1 MPRENWQLTDFDYHL
16 PAGLIAQY
24 PAARRDK
31 SRLLVLQREKQRII
45 HQNFSGLIDYLS
57 CGDCLVLN
65 NTRVIWARMIGRRE
79 TLAGNR
85 GGGRQ
90 EIFLLGKLND
100 GSWQVLAKP
109 ANKLPPGAKVFFN
122 EGSLWAEVLEGH
134 GALKIIKFSGND
146 RGDDFWREGGQVPL
160 PPYIKRKAE
169 AIDQQRYQTVY
180 AREEGSC
187 AAPTAGLHFTEEL
200 LASIRKKG
208 VRIVYVTLHINYG
221 TFAPV
226 KCADIREHQMHKEY
240 YTLPSETAKAL
251 NTVRREGKKIF
262 AVGTTSARVL
272 ETCANKSAPDEPVF
286 KEDKGWTDLF
296 IYPPYK
302 FKAVDCLLTNF
313 HFPKSTLLM
322 LVSAFAG
329 RKLLLKAYQEAIERQ
344 YRFFSYGDAML
355 VM

>member
-1 MPRENWQLTDFDYHL
+1 MPGENRQLTDYDYHL

-65 NTRVIWARMIGRRE
+65 DTRVIWARMMGRRE
-79 TLAGNR
+79 KLAGNR

-90 EIFLLGKLND
+90 EIFLLGKLGNET
-100 GSWQVLAKP
+100 WQVLAKP
-109 ANKLPPGAKVFFN
+109 AKKLPPGAKVFFN
-122 EGSLWAEVLEGH
+122 EGGLLAEVLEGQ
-134 GALKIIKFSGND
+134 GTLKIIKFSGND
-146 RGDDFWREGGQVPL
+146 RGEDFWRDAGQVPL
-160 PPYIKRKAE
+160 PPYVKRE
-169 AIDQQRYQTVY
+169 ARDLDKQRYQTVY

-187 AAPTAGLHFTEEL
+187 AAPTAGLHFTEKL
-200 LASIRKKG
+200 LASIRQKG

-226 KCADIREHQMHKEY
+226 KCADIREHKMHREY

-251 NTVRREGKKIF
+251 NIVRREGKRIF

-272 ETCANKSAPDEPVF
+272 ETCVNKNASAQPVF

-329 RKLLLKAYQEAIERQ
+329 RELLLQAYQEAIERQ

-355 VM
+355 AV